1 MTVIDATPMTVV
13 TVDRVDRITAQARK
27 WPFGRTL
34 LGLFAALLVGL
45 GRLVFAVFAAGW
57 LVLTWCAAAV
67 KVGWDDARQAQQARA
82 VEAMKRAGDG
92 VDS

>member
-1 MTVIDATPMTVV
+1 MTVLTGSVV
-13 TVDRVDRITAQARK
+13 GVERVDRITAQARQ
-27 WPFGRTL
+27 WPAGRTL
-34 LGLFAALLVGL
+34 LSLVAAVLVGV
-45 GRLVFAVFAAGW
+45 GRLTFAVFASLW

-82 VEAMKRAGDG
+82 AEAMKRAGDG